1 MSVTIGGQ
9 FMILM
14 LIERFVI
21 NNIKLI
27 SANTDGILVYLH
39 KSQEELYNKIC
50 KEWAEDV
57 GNTDIGELEF
67 TEYDFIAQLSVNDYI
82 AKTTSGEL
90 KRKGSFLTYEDIKAD
105 MWHKDSSAMII
116 PFTLQEYFVNNVS
129 PETTINNCNN
139 IFEFCYGSKKQKAA
153 KKGSFKWLISE
164 VNDNN
169 MVTSYLSE
177 DRFMRYY
184 IGGKTTINKLYENF
198 DISNLS
204 TKENPVTVAQ
214 YLRREE
220 IIKQGN
226 NAYPELNK
234 QFYIDE
240 CNKQLELINS
250 NILKM

>member
-1 MSVTIGGQ
+1 MLCEKG
-9 FMILM
+9 FIL
-14 LIERFVI
+14 LV
-21 NNIKLI
+21 L
-27 SANTDGILVYLH
+27 NTDGAEFYVDRTKEDLF
-39 KSQEELYNKIC
+39 KEIC
-50 KEWAEDV
+50 IEWEV
-57 GNTDIGELEF
+57 LTNNNNYGKLEYG
-67 TEYDFIAQLSVNDYI
+67 EYDFIAQLSVNDYI

-116 PFTLQEYFVNNVS
+116 PFALQEYFVNNVS

-240 CNKQLELINS
+240 CNKQLELIN
-250 NILKM
+250 NNVLKI

>member
-1 MSVTIGGQ
+1 MLCEKVFIL
-9 FMILM
+9 LM
-14 LIERFVI
+14 L
-21 NNIKLI
+21 
-27 SANTDGILVYLH
+27 NTDGAEFYVDRTKEDLFKEICNEWEILTNNNNYG
-39 KSQEELYNKIC
+39 K
-50 KEWAEDV
+50 
-57 GNTDIGELEF
+57 LEYG
-67 TEYDFIAQLSVNDYI
+67 EYDFIAQLSVNDYI

-116 PFTLQEYFVNNVS
+116 PFALQEYFVNNIS